1 LFEALVIVPKL
12 LVVPT
17 APVNVAV
24 PVPVPNVKFLSVA
37 SAAFTVLE
45 KVIVFAV
52 VVNVGSAVN
61 VTAPV

>member
-1 LFEALVIVPKL
+1 MIVPKL
-12 LVVPT
+12 KDVPT

-24 PVPVPNVKFLSVA
+24 PVPVPNVKSLSVA
-37 SAAFTVLE
+37 STAFTVLE

-52 VVNVGSAVN
+52 VVNVGLADN

>member
-1 LFEALVIVPKL
+1 MKD
-12 LVVPT
+12 VPT

-24 PVPVPNVKFLSVA
+24 PVPVPNVKSLSVTSTA
-37 SAAFTVLE
+37 LTVLE

-52 VVNVGSAVN
+52 VVNVGFNALN

>member
-1 LFEALVIVPKL
+1 LK
-12 LVVPT
+12 VVPT